1 MLIFFS
7 DNILYFT
14 FLKLG
19 DVPCR
24 SQSGSGLPD
33 PDLLTMKEIR
43 MKKSDK
49 SLLPLRGKISP
60 PTILNCESL
69 ATEQKDDNKEPTKRV
84 FGRER
89 LFSAST
95 ISASS
100 SKNGSSLSER
110 CLTPPFT
117 PPAPANGDH
126 GSLFRRPSEHF
137 LEVLGEHKQT
147 PTLPKVFSA
156 SCLPPLRQAFQ
167 GDDSSRRILRGT
179 KIVLSGN
186 HQDENA
192 LSRQV
197 ESNGGPLLLV
207 SEESRELS
215 APNLVSKRVLRKS
228 QSLPLIKTCSALTTG
243 IDYLNI
249 SGFQNHRPS
258 VILSEEQKIDTYDRA
273 NNSPIEENLEEICAD
288 EDEELDEDDEEQ
300 TLGKFSM
307 ICHWL
312 KDCEKAKVS

>member
-1 MLIFFS
+1 
-7 DNILYFT
+7 
-14 FLKLG
+14 
-19 DVPCR
+19 
-24 SQSGSGLPD
+24 
-33 PDLLTMKEIR
+33 
-43 MKKSDK
+43 MKKSDN

-84 FGRER
+84 LGRER

-126 GSLFRRPSEHF
+126 GFLFRRPSEHF

-147 PTLPKVFSA
+147 PTLPKVLSA

-179 KIVLSGN
+179 RVAFSGN
-186 HQDENA
+186 HQGEDA

-207 SEESRELS
+207 SEERRELS
-215 APNLVSKRVLRKS
+215 APPLVNKRILRKT

-258 VILSEEQKIDTYDRA
+258 VILSGEQKIDTCDRE
-273 NNSPIEENLEEICAD
+273 NNSPIEEYLEEICD
-288 EDEELDEDDEEQ
+288 EDAELDEDDEEQ
-300 TLGKFSM
+300 TVEKFSM